1 MTVPM
6 PNPESLQ
13 TNLRESFGQSFHLW
27 CPRVTWLSG
36 ENPGIVGIG
45 ESSYLLSVLTRG
57 EPVCAEVGDKS
68 VLYLPIVF
76 AHRQGLLAISSF
88 PASERPWVERT
99 ARLFVRHHR
108 LFRENASLE
117 DQANASLAQ
126 MTADFEQHA
135 FLRYLTDQIEICSVD
150 RGIDH
155 VIHKVLP
162 RLQKTMNAE
171 GVIFLPDLTRR
182 TDHAGPSVIKYG
194 TTPVDEVSCFDLAMR
209 FDEALYRGPFV
220 RNQGFGDGD
229 RDLPSAVKNFMM
241 VAVEKDSTCLG
252 WIQAFNRQATYIARD
267 ELDGGFGTVEA
278 GLLQVTAFMLA
289 GHARNLDL
297 LKQTESLTVGVVKA
311 LVSAIDARDSYT
323 HGHSERVA
331 WTARRIAQA
340 MEIGFDECEQI
351 YITGLLHDIG
361 KIGVRDEVL
370 RKPGRLT
377 PEEFEEIQKHPEIG
391 FSILEGLNRME
402 YMLPGVLY
410 HHERMDGKGYPDGL
424 VGDDIPLD
432 AKILA
437 VADAWDAMTSSRPYR
452 NAMSREQALAI
463 MRDGA
468 GQQWDET
475 VVEFFLQVVNEVEE
489 MAAKPA
495 STPVSQ
501 SSRSQAGKARAMTP
515 TAMGGAAPSTRV
527 EVGAT

>member
-1 MTVPM
+1 
-6 PNPESLQ
+6 
-13 TNLRESFGQSFHLW
+13 
-27 CPRVTWLSG
+27 
-36 ENPGIVGIG
+36 
-45 ESSYLLSVLTRG
+45 
-57 EPVCAEVGDKS
+57 
-68 VLYLPIVF
+68 
-76 AHRQGLLAISSF
+76 
-88 PASERPWVERT
+88 
-99 ARLFVRHHR
+99 
-108 LFRENASLE
+108 
-117 DQANASLAQ
+117 
-126 MTADFEQHA
+126 
-135 FLRYLTDQIEICSVD
+135 
-150 RGIDH
+150 
-155 VIHKVLP
+155 
-162 RLQKTMNAE
+162 
-171 GVIFLPDLTRR
+171 
-182 TDHAGPSVIKYG
+182 
-194 TTPVDEVSCFDLAMR
+194 
-209 FDEALYRGPFV
+209 
-220 RNQGFGDGD
+220 
-229 RDLPSAVKNFMM
+229 
-241 VAVEKDSTCLG
+241 
-252 WIQAFNRQATYIARD
+252 
-267 ELDGGFGTVEA
+267 LDGGFGTVEA

-515 TAMGGAAPSTRV
+515 TAMEKAAPSTRV
-527 EVGAT
+527 EVGST